1 MEPIYLQIA
10 SQLRA
15 ELSGYE
21 TGDYLPGELPLAK
34 RFGVNRHTVRQAL
47 EVLAQEGYVLRVQ
60 GKGTQVLEAPL
71 RYLMVEQSSYSNWFN
86 TEGHASEARLLG
98 LNQRVAEGK
107 EIELLVLEADAE
119 VIQYSTLR
127 LVKETPTTMIRHVFS
142 AKHKDLL
149 SDYKKGSMRQYLRER
164 GQVLTRDS
172 SLIGAR
178 MPTSQ
183 ESSRL
188 KMPKNRPVLTVQT
201 ISKNQDNEVFELAF
215 SVSRADRLQYHIVT

>member
-1 MEPIYLQIA
+1 M
-10 SQLRA
+10 
-15 ELSGYE
+15 
-21 TGDYLPGELPLAK
+21 
-34 RFGVNRHTVRQAL
+34 
-47 EVLAQEGYVLRVQ
+47 LRVQ

-98 LNQRVAEGK
+98 LKQRVAEDK